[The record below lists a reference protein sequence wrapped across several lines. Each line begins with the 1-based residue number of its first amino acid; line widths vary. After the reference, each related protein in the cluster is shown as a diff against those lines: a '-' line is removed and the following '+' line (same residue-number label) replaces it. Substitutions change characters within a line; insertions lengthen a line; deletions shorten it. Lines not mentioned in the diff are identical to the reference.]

1 MLPLSLSQS
10 EPEEVAV
17 QTEYT
22 VKLMKYADDSKIKL
36 IKEVKALMEGM
47 NLVQV
52 LITHCTVQLVICEM
66 FIYFHLYYTRL
77 KSLWKVCHK

>member
-52 LITHCTVQLVICEM
+52 LITHCTVQLLIIVICEM
-66 FIYFHLYYTRL
+66 LYTSISTIL
-77 KSLWKVCHK
+77 G

>member
-1 MLPLSLSQS
+1 MFSLSLSQS
-10 EPEEVAV
+10 EPEEVVV

-52 LITHCTVQLVICEM
+52 LITHCTCTIQL
-66 FIYFHLYYTRL
+66 
-77 KSLWKVCHK
+77 

>member
-1 MLPLSLSQS
+1 MFSFSLSQS
-10 EPEEVAV
+10 EPEEVVV

-52 LITHCTVQLVICEM
+52 LITHCACTI
-66 FIYFHLYYTRL
+66 
-77 KSLWKVCHK
+77 